1 MKLLFHIL
9 FLLNFI
15 GHTQID
21 SLKVTD
27 QRYREDQFYIS
38 VTYNL
43 LQNAP
48 NGISQNGFSTGFH
61 LGFIRDFPI
70 NKRRNKALGIGLG
83 LSSNSYNQNMQIL
96 ENNSVYSYSQV
107 DESLVNLRKN
117 KFTTYLIELPIEFRW
132 RTSTLDNNKFWRI
145 YPGVKLGYLLYNSSK
160 LETDAGTFRVNQ
172 NPQFNSFQYGPTLS
186 VGYGTWNFHCYYALN
201 SIFSDEANFNGSSPI
216 DLQFIK
222 IGVIF
227 YIL

>member
-1 MKLLFHIL
+1 MKSILYILLF
-9 FLLNFI
+9 FSFI
-15 GHTQID
+15 GYSQID
-21 SLKVTD
+21 SLKVKD
-27 QRYREDQFYIS
+27 ELYREDQFYIS

-48 NGISQNGFSTGFH
+48 SGISQNGFSTGFH

-70 NKRRNKALGIGLG
+70 NKRRNKAIGIGLG

-96 ENNSVYSYSQV
+96 ENNSIYSYTQV
-107 DESLVNLRKN
+107 DESVAELKKN
-117 KFTTYLIELPIEFRW
+117 KFTTYLLEMPIEFRW
-132 RTSTLDNNKFWRI
+132 RTSALENSKFWRI
-145 YPGVKLGYLLYNSSK
+145 YSGFKLGYLVYNSSK
-160 LETDAGTFRVNQ
+160 LETSSGTFKVNQ
-172 NPQFNSFQYGPTLS
+172 NPQLNSFQYGPTLS
-186 VGYGTWNFHCYYALN
+186 VGYDTWNFHCYYALN
-201 SIFSDEANFNGSSPI
+201 SIFSDDAKFNGASPI